1 MYNAFRPRTSDGTD
15 SQHREL
21 AHRSNG
27 GVEVTLYWHP
37 LADELRVSVCDERRG
52 AYFEIRPE
60 RDSALDVYYHP
71 YAYLDWSDV
80 YFEDDPLAA

>member
-1 MYNAFRPRTSDGTD
+1 MHNAFRPRTSDATE
-15 SQHREL
+15 SQYREL
-21 AHRSNG
+21 AQRSND
-27 GVEVTLYWHP
+27 GVQVTLSWHP
-37 LADELRVSVCDERRG
+37 LADEVRVCVCDGRRG

-80 YFEDDPLAA
+80 YFEDGPLAA